1 MLAAAYTLLVGRGY
15 GGMSIEAV
23 AAEAGVGNVTIYRWW
38 KGRQEIAVEFF
49 FAATVREL
57 AFPQTSTAREDFRQ
71 QVLGLR
77 RCCAASETKR
87 CSQPYVRTKH

>member
-57 AFPQTSTAREDFRQ
+57 AFPQTSTAREDFR
-71 QVLGLR
+71 
-77 RCCAASETKR
+77 
-87 CSQPYVRTKH
+87 